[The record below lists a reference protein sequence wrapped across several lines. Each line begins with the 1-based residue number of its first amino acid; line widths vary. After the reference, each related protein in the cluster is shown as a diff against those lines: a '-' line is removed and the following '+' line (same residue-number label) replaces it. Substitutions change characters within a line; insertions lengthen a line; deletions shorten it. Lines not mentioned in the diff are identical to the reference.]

1 MRLFEIIL
9 GLVCHCLVGWFHLV
23 MQVGSCRVDMSGTYF
38 TSLTVERNTRAE
50 LFFNAVHCWVRRRWV
65 SFTFW
70 RCDRKNGERRAC
82 ERELHFF
89 PGEVTQKNRE
99 RGREP
104 CERAIH
110 FFWRSDKWER
120 AYAWDKEMFF
130 IGERTTCAC
139 MMMWLWERNVAGGER
154 DMHGLR
160 PVHVLPLLICCD
172 YSPLT
177 AKPRTQHESLKNWA
191 HQIRGCLG
199 TRVLW
204 HLFDRL
210 YFFVASHY
218 RLYFFVAVIWCAC
231 IYIVLIH
238 NGL

>member
-1 MRLFEIIL
+1 MPNVSSIPIYLAL
-9 GLVCHCLVGWFHLV
+9 PNK
-23 MQVGSCRVDMSGTYF
+23 YF
-38 TSLTVERNTRAE
+38 AS
-50 LFFNAVHCWVRRRWV
+50 LFFLYLGEE
-65 SFTFW
+65 TFFLLT
-70 RCDRKNGERRAC
+70 GAGPS
-82 ERELHFF
+82 LLLFF
-89 PGEVTQKNRE
+89 P
-99 RGREP
+99 
-104 CERAIH
+104 
-110 FFWRSDKWER
+110 R